1 MAYWINQAGNSTRP
15 NWRQF
20 YCDADSDISN
30 LPKSKSDGIKQD
42 GDSTAHKACSVG
54 SECLVLESI
63 SVYILNSSDEWE
75 KIV

>member
-20 YCDADSDISN
+20 YCDADSDIAN
-30 LPKSKSDGIKQD
+30 LPTSAAAGVKQG

-54 SECLVLESI
+54 SECLVLGTT
-63 SVYILNSSDEWE
+63 SVYVLNSSDNWVEL
-75 KIV
+75 

>member
-20 YCDADSDISN
+20 YCDTDTDIAN
-30 LPKSKSDGIKQD
+30 LPTSDTEGVKQD

-54 SECLVLESI
+54 SECLVLGTT
-63 SVYILNSSDEWE
+63 SVYVLNSSDNWVEL
-75 KIV
+75 

>member
-20 YCDADSDISN
+20 YCDADSDIAN
-30 LPKSKSDGIKQD
+30 LPTSAAEGIKQD
-42 GDSTAHKACSVG
+42 SDSTAHKACSVG
-54 SECLVLESI
+54 SECLVLGTT
-63 SVYILNSSDEWE
+63 SVYILNSSDEWG